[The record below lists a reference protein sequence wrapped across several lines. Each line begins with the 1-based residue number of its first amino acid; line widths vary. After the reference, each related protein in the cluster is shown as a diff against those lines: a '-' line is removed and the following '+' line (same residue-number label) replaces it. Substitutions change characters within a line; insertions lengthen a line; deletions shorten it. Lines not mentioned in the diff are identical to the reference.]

1 MIAVLHAI
9 AQGPWPGD
17 PATDREGF
25 RDAVEILLAM
35 RRRIAAETASADDLR
50 RYRQASAAAERI
62 IRERDQRR
70 LAMDGDAL
78 ATVVGSAGTVYT
90 PEELPDQLRVWLP
103 RLEDNPIAAGFLQEV
118 AERGEGLVISVQP
131 MAPDAT
137 QVPLTAPQASRATR
151 HGIAQPEAADAIE
164 RRHEALGPVYADDPN
179 RNQQAEALC
188 QQIISALRHG
198 QPVPIG
204 MAAPHDVI
212 TEVLRDLQGP
222 ECPPAAVRLVQV
234 DGSESAPFPFGLPL
248 RPPPTGGR
256 TLRLGLMSVRHM
268 DLDEYVSGYWF
279 RNRLVSVAD
288 RTFAEIENFSY
299 HDTLERLPE
308 LAECGIDRL
317 DIVNTGFEP
326 AVIGFYRAVATHVQ
340 SHPLSVTPYYAR
352 GTQHHP
358 GTTWLEER

>member
-1 MIAVLHAI
+1 MIAVLHAV

-17 PATDREGF
+17 PAPDRDGF

-35 RRRIAAETASADDLR
+35 RRRISAESASTDDLR

-62 IRERDQRR
+62 TRERRPRR
-70 LAMDGDAL
+70 LAVDADAL
-78 ATVVGSAGTVYT
+78 ATVVESAGTVYT
-90 PEELPDQLRVWLP
+90 PQELPDQLRVWMP
-103 RLEDNPIAAGFLQEV
+103 RLEHNPVAAGFLQEV

-131 MAPDAT
+131 MAPDVR
-137 QVPLTAPQASRATR
+137 QVPFTASHASRAAR
-151 HGIAQPEAADAIE
+151 RSDAQPEAADAIE
-164 RRHEALGPVYADDPN
+164 RRYEALEPLYADDPS
-179 RNQQAEALC
+179 RKRQAEALC

-222 ECPPAAVRLVQV
+222 DCPPAALRLVQV
-234 DGSESAPFPFGLPL
+234 DGSESAPFPLGLPL
-248 RPPPTGGR
+248 RPSPAGDR
-256 TLRLGLMSVRHM
+256 TLHLGLMSVRHM

-288 RTFAEIENFSY
+288 RTFAEIENFCY

-308 LAECGIDRL
+308 MAECGIDRL

-326 AVIGFYRAVATHVQ
+326 AVIGFYRAVAAHVQ

-352 GTQHHP
+352 GTQYDP